1 MNTIMAFDYGSK
13 RIGVAIGQQLTATT
27 RSLDTVAVRQNKPDW
42 DHISRL
48 LKEWQPDLLLI
59 GLPLTEDGGEQE
71 MSIAARRF
79 ANRLNGRYQLP
90 VELVDERYSSMEAEE
105 LAINAR
111 RNGRLK
117 KAKVKQAVDQIA
129 AELIIQTWLAENSA
143 ANNQP

>member
-27 RSLDTVAVRQNKPDW
+27 RPLDTVAVRQNKPDW

-105 LAINAR
+105 IVVNER
-111 RNGRLK
+111 RSGKLK
-117 KAKVKQAVDQIA
+117 KSKLKQAVDQVA
-129 AELIIQTWLAENSA
+129 AALIIQSWF
-143 ANNQP
+143 NQSGT

>member
-27 RSLDTVAVRQNKPDW
+27 RPLDTVAVRQNKPDW

-48 LKEWQPDLLLI
+48 LQAWQPDLLLI

-90 VELVDERYSSMEAEE
+90 VELVDERYSSMAAEE
-105 LAINAR
+105 IVIDKR

-117 KAKVKQAVDQIA
+117 KSKAKQAVDQIA
-129 AELIIQTWLAENSA
+129 AELIIQTWLAER
-143 ANNQP
+143 Q

>member
-1 MNTIMAFDYGSK
+1 MNSGTIMAFDYGSK
-13 RIGVAIGQQLTATT
+13 RIGVAIGQQLSASS
-27 RSLDTVAVRQNKPDW
+27 RPLDTIAVRQNKPDW

-90 VELVDERYSSMEAEE
+90 VELVDERYSSIEAEE
-105 LAINAR
+105 IIVEAR
-111 RNGRLK
+111 RKGRLK
-117 KAKVKQAVDQIA
+117 KSKVKQAVDQIA
-129 AELIIQTWLAENSA
+129 AKLIIQTWLTG
-143 ANNQP
+143 QP